1 MQRGMVTIILY
12 PTSERRILVLK
23 NNYEITLNLGLVI
36 YFWDV
41 MATKPICKL
50 WNYVIQF
57 SSITLQA
64 TVIPSFHFL
73 PPKFVLLGD
82 FLDLKD
88 LITSS
93 QYKEKREMESYLA
106 LVTFSVQAITALRS
120 QHRLWLLTVC
130 SIVTCTPSL

>member
-1 MQRGMVTIILY
+1 
-12 PTSERRILVLK
+12 
-23 NNYEITLNLGLVI
+23 
-36 YFWDV
+36 

-73 PPKFVLLGD
+73 QPKFVVLGD

-106 LVTFSVQAITALRS
+106 LVTFFVQAIYSTS
-120 QHRLWLLTVC
+120 VGT
-130 SIVTCTPSL
+130 SIVAFDCVQCSYMYSHVIALVSPQSHP